1 MAAHGHS
8 DGGPTLGVARA
19 GRLQSVFNPLVPTC
33 MDHPHSQ
40 AEQVGRLVRLFERE
54 IDTLDGE
61 LGGHHTVV
69 KPGFPRWARSPG
81 SCAEKAA
88 EVIAFYQQQICALE
102 ARLAERKR
110 ARAGGFSS
118 ATSAILSSESQTSP
132 DRTPASRLFRC
143 TPGNALPSGS
153 DTSFTTWGAV
163 AAVEWIGQS
172 SVQELRLRFVGE
184 ADDSESSEQP
194 EPGWQRK
201 DLFEGEHLCMLRG
214 RHLGWLMWVT
224 SFGRCLT
231 LGGVKIL
238 MLNGSEFEVVLDR
251 EDTVR
256 DLAVWI
262 RMNMSIPIAVQH
274 LVHESEVLT
283 EPSQQ
288 LSKIFPGTAA
298 PVVTVL
304 RRPYTT
310 QERAELFQRLI
321 RSTAACEIA
330 QVRELLKEGAPLDF
344 SPEEQGHDT
353 SVSLD
358 HWDTEEASAAKEELD
373 TKTRTQEDSKDEKDE
388 NLEDGEDGSGAS
400 EEGDSELQSPPDSD
414 EEMVQEDAV
423 RQVCG
428 GLTPLFMALAIGR
441 EDLARDFR
449 QLGAKE
455 MDLSPSSE
463 LGAAWTAQPPNVLEI
478 ARHIVAG
485 VDPDTMLR
493 RGHS

>member
-1 MAAHGHS
+1 
-8 DGGPTLGVARA
+8 VAFF
-19 GRLQSVFNPLVPTC
+19 L
-33 MDHPHSQ
+33 
-40 AEQVGRLVRLFERE
+40 
-54 IDTLDGE
+54 
-61 LGGHHTVV
+61 
-69 KPGFPRWARSPG
+69 
-81 SCAEKAA
+81 
-88 EVIAFYQQQICALE
+88 
-102 ARLAERKR
+102 
-110 ARAGGFSS
+110 
-118 ATSAILSSESQTSP
+118 
-132 DRTPASRLFRC
+132 
-143 TPGNALPSGS
+143 TPGAECSGLG
-153 DTSFTTWGAV
+153 TV
-163 AAVEWIGQS
+163 AMEIS
-172 SVQELRLRFVGE
+172 SQMTDVTAR
-184 ADDSESSEQP
+184 P
-194 EPGWQRK
+194 EK
-201 DLFEGEHLCMLRG
+201 MK
-214 RHLGWLMWVT
+214 
-224 SFGRCLT
+224 
-231 LGGVKIL
+231 VKIL
-238 MLNGSEFEVVLDR
+238 MLNGSEFEGVLDR

-288 LSKIFPGTAA
+288 LSKIFPGSQA

-310 QERAELFQRLI
+310 QERAELFQRLV
-321 RSTAACEIA
+321 RSTAAGEIA

-344 SPEEQGHDT
+344 SLEEQGHDT

-358 HWDTEEASAAKEELD
+358 HWDTEEASASKEEPD
-373 TKTRTQEDSKDEKDE
+373 TKTTTQEDSKDEKDE
-388 NLEDGEDGSGAS
+388 NLEEGEDGSGAS

-428 GLTPLFMALAIGR
+428 GLTPLFMALATGR

-493 RGHS
+493 RGQGIRATESGTMLHACAANHRQPGMYELAQLLIQKKSDLNAGDSEGDTPLAHARYFHAPDLYKLYSGHGGNVAGPFYSRWNGHGPAALYQHFGPIFALGARLEEEEL